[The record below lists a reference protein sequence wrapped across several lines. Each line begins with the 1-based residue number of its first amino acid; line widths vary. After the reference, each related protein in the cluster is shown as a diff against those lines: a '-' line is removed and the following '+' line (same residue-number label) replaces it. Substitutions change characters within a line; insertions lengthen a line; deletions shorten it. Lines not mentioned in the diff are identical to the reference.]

1 MRRKA
6 AIGPVQSTRVKQA
19 VEKNTGDLQG
29 ADVRRIQG
37 KAIEIA
43 KEKARAL
50 NRPYREI
57 SAGPR
62 SLQNF
67 SRAPRR
73 VLDEEVPLSG
83 IFASLQIQ
91 GIYRRFT
98 GNREIR
104 FFGSGVARSVRPGRV
119 RREAIGPWR
128 AQQRAVSVALEQQNA
143 PEAVGLRTRECHSA
157 LTAMRRSR
165 RECKRNSIY
174 PRYSGV
180 RGSWPIDA
188 SRRAASAG
196 IPRWSSIQLSR
207 VATRDVDGI
216 VAGFAVASGKIRR
229 PMLRFRASFMTR
241 RRARPLR

>member
-143 PEAVGLRTRECHSA
+143 PEAVGSGRANVTLHLLPCAARAEGASGIQSIPAIQGCADHGRSTRRA
-157 LTAMRRSR
+157 GRPQQASR
-165 RECKRNSIY
+165 AG
-174 PRYSGV
+174 PRFSFRAWLQGMSTGSS
-180 RGSWPIDA
+180 RGSRSLLAKSGGRCCA
-188 SRRAASAG
+188 SE
-196 IPRWSSIQLSR
+196 
-207 VATRDVDGI
+207 
-216 VAGFAVASGKIRR
+216 R
-229 PMLRFRASFMTR
+229 PS
-241 RRARPLR
+241 